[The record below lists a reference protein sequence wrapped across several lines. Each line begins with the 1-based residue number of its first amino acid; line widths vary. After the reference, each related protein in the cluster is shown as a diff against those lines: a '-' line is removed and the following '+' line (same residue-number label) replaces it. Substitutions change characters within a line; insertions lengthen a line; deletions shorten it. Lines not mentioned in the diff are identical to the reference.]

1 MINLQGKVAVIT
13 GSSRGI
19 GKSIAIELAKQ
30 GAYIVL
36 NGRNQ
41 SRLESAKLELSQIH
55 NNIVS
60 YCCDVSE
67 INQSNEL
74 IKTAI
79 QHFGKLDI
87 LINNVGISMR
97 GDVAD
102 LNPEVFKTVFES
114 NVFGAV
120 YPAIPA
126 IKELRKTNGSIVFI
140 SSLAGIR
147 GLPFLS
153 AYSSSKMALRG
164 VAESIRIEEKKYNP
178 DTANLPD
185 AKTGRKTEIL
195 GKSKVNLNKKQFKKL
210 SLFNPTSD

>member
-19 GKSIAIELAKQ
+19 GKSIALELAKH

-41 SRLESAKLELSQIH
+41 SRLESAKLELCDSQKY
-55 NNIVS
+55 S
-60 YCCDVSE
+60 YDDVSE
-67 INQSNEL
+67 ISQSNEL
-74 IKTAI
+74 IKTAV

-120 YPAIPA
+120 YPTIPA
-126 IKELRKTNGSIVFI
+126 IKNLEKQKVVLSLYQAWRELEIAFPFCVQLLNGF
-140 SSLAGIR
+140 R
-147 GLPFLS
+147 GL
-153 AYSSSKMALRG
+153 
-164 VAESIRIEEKKYNP
+164 
-178 DTANLPD
+178 
-185 AKTGRKTEIL
+185 
-195 GKSKVNLNKKQFKKL
+195 
-210 SLFNPTSD
+210 